1 MILIAL
7 GGNLETVAFG
17 SPLESLKASLDL
29 LAARGVKTRRL
40 SRWYRTAPVP
50 PSDQPWFHN
59 AVGEVVSDL
68 APEVLLET
76 LHEVEA
82 RLGRERGV
90 RWAARTVDLDLLAHG
105 MTIRTGDAVSP
116 LELPHPR
123 LHERGFVLRP
133 LLDLAPDWRHPVL
146 GRTTRELYD
155 ALLPTALDGI
165 EVLED

>member
-1 MILIAL
+1 MIFVAL
-7 GGNLETVAFG
+7 GGNLETAAFG
-17 SPLESLKASLDL
+17 SPLESLKASLGL
-29 LAARGVKTRRL
+29 LAEHGVRARRV

-59 AVGEVVSDL
+59 AVAEVVSDL
-68 APEVLLET
+68 VPEAMLET

-82 RLGRERGV
+82 RLGRERGA

-105 MTIRTGDAVSP
+105 TRIRAGDFASP

-146 GRTTRELYD
+146 GLTTRALYD
-155 ALLPTALDGI
+155 ALPAAGLDGI